1 MKVEHGSAW
10 KEKQALKRLPY
21 PKWKFHFLKLG
32 CPIMTSVQAN
42 IKRQDSLTTLN
53 TKQSRQ
59 MEALGA
65 TSTLP
70 EMAGPGRGLQ
80 AHCAPEV
87 H

>member
-1 MKVEHGSAW
+1 
-10 KEKQALKRLPY
+10 
-21 PKWKFHFLKLG
+21 
-32 CPIMTSVQAN
+32 MTSVQAN

-70 EMAGPGRGLQ
+70 EMAGPGSGLK
-80 AHCAPEV
+80 AHCAPEI
-87 H
+87 HS